1 MIHVPTHPAVHLAF
15 DVLAWGSGLWLGRAL
30 YRWRLREVVDG
41 AAAHVGKWYFLSLGI
56 GAVVGGWL
64 AGSLVSMVGPAPTF
78 SHSIAGVLAGGIV
91 GVEIYKLLA
100 GVRRSTGSAFA
111 GPLALGIAIGRWGCL
126 FAGVKDNTYGS
137 PTRLPWAVELGDG
150 IGRHPVQVY
159 ESLAMLAFLGLYMSG
174 LAGRAPWAMRRG
186 FYAFAI
192 WYGAQ
197 RFLWEFL
204 KPYPRLLGPLDL
216 FQLIGV
222 GLIVYG
228 WVYWTRDL
236 RAERAGS

>member
-1 MIHVPTHPAVHLAF
+1 MKPF
-15 DVLAWGSGLWLGRAL
+15 
-30 YRWRLREVVDG
+30 
-41 AAAHVGKWYFLSLGI
+41 
-56 GAVVGGWL
+56 
-64 AGSLVSMVGPAPTF
+64 
-78 SHSIAGVLAGGIV
+78 
-91 GVEIYKLLA
+91 
-100 GVRRSTGSAFA
+100 
-111 GPLALGIAIGRWGCL
+111 AIGRLGCL

-159 ESLAMLAFLGLYMSG
+159 ESLAMLAFLGLYLSG